1 LSDDLVEKIKNSE
14 VCDGDNKHD
23 AFTEIIQTCTVDL
36 QGRIK
41 REIHRDFKNV
51 YRKFLEDDIE
61 RGIFCQINE

>member
-1 LSDDLVEKIKNSE
+1 MVITVCIYFEKNN
-14 VCDGDNKHD
+14 VCDNKHD